1 MDKNSIKK
9 FAIWARNKLIAEIT
23 YKAELIGITE
33 NGIAKELPE
42 SDSKLKLYDIGTQKP
57 ASVQGDAI
65 LQRANLVSIINKKAE
80 ENGYKQAFQ
89 DTIEEVAYTWF
100 NRLIAIRF
108 MEVNDFP
115 AVGGAYSFFGI
126 ERQKRA

>member
-1 MDKNSIKK
+1 MDKNNIKK

-33 NGIAKELPE
+33 KGIAEELPG

-65 LQRANLVSIINKKAE
+65 LQRANLVSVINKKAE

-89 DTIEEVAYTWF
+89 DTIEEY
-100 NRLIAIRF
+100 
-108 MEVNDFP
+108 ES
-115 AVGGAYSFFGI
+115 GSFEITFI
-126 ERQKRA
+126 SCS